1 MEIKKCSKCK
11 VLKDISCFHKNRCT
25 RDGFRSECKDCVRE
39 YCKSDSGVS
48 VRKKALNKWLNSEKG
63 RNWHKNYIASGKSA
77 EACSK
82 WGKSKKGHKYNYNRV
97 ISKDKSRANDSVRC
111 AIKKGELIRP
121 NKCSVCGK
129 KCRVQA
135 HHSDYKSKLD
145 IIWVCQSCH
154 RKLDTRRK

>member
-1 MEIKKCSKCK
+1 MQIKKCSRCK
-11 VLKDISCFHKNRCT
+11 VLKDISCFHKSCAGRY
-25 RDGFRSECKDCVRE
+25 GVRSWCKDCVRE
-39 YCKSDSGVS
+39 YCKSDSGRRA
-48 VRKKALNKWLNSEKG
+48 RKKAFEKWSDSEKG
-63 RNWHKNYIASGKSA
+63 KNWRKNYIESGKSA

-82 WGKSKKGHKYNYNRV
+82 WGKSEKGYKYSCDRV
-97 ISKDKSRANDSVRC
+97 ISKNKSRANDSVRC

-154 RKLDTRRK
+154 RKLDARRK